1 MNGRI
6 LALAGGVGGARL
18 AHGLAHRLP
27 AERLAVVVNTGD
39 DFEHLGLA
47 ISPDIDTVVYT
58 LAGLADRARGWGRA
72 EETWHF
78 MQTLRELGGDDWFN
92 LGDRD
97 LALHVLRGECLRRG
111 QTLEAVTVLLAARMG
126 VSVAVAP
133 MSSHPVR
140 TRIATA
146 AGELAFQDYFVRL
159 RCEPSVQAIRYEGAQ
174 AAQPSALLADCMA
187 DSALAAVIVCPSN
200 PWLSIGPML
209 AMPCLDAWLKQAV
222 RPPVVA
228 VSPIIAGAAVKGPAA
243 RIMADLGLAV
253 SVLGVA
259 DFYGNRVD
267 GWVIDAADAALAPA
281 LRSRG
286 QAVFITDALMRDEA
300 DRARLA
306 AEVLDFAGSIAARRA
321 FDPRP

>member
-1 MNGRI
+1 M

-18 AHGLAHRLP
+18 AHGLARELP
-27 AERLAVVVNTGD
+27 SGELAVVVNTGD

-47 ISPDIDTVVYT
+47 ISPDLDTVMYT

-72 EETWHF
+72 DESWHF
-78 MQTLRELGGDDWFN
+78 MHALRDLGGDDWFN

-97 LALHVLRGECLRRG
+97 LALHVLRGERLRQG
-111 QTLEAVTVLLAARMG
+111 QSLETVTADIGIRMG
-126 VSVAVAP
+126 VQVPVAP

-140 TRIATA
+140 TRIQTD

-159 RCEPSVQAIRYEGAQ
+159 HCEPAVRGIRYVGA
-174 AAQPSALLADCMA
+174 AEAQPSALLTECLAPGN
-187 DSALAAVIVCPSN
+187 LAALIVCPSN

-209 AMPCLDAWLKQAV
+209 AMPALDAWLQQPE

-243 RIMADLGLAV
+243 RIMADLGLPV
-253 SVLGVA
+253 SVIGVSE
-259 DFYGNRVD
+259 FYGDRVD
-267 GWVIDAADAALAPA
+267 GWVIDHADAALAPV
-281 LRSRG
+281 LRG
-286 QAVFITDALMRDEA
+286 QGKAVYLTDALMRDEP

-306 AEVLDFAGSIAARRA
+306 AEVIAFARSLARHG
-321 FDPRP
+321 